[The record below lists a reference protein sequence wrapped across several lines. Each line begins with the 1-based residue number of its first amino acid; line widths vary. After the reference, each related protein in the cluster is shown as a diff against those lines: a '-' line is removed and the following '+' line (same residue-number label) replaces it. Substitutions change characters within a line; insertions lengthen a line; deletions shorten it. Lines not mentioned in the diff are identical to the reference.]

1 MSLVFVYSS
10 IYYKGIINKKL
21 IYTEM
26 KKVWYILAG
35 VLLIS
40 VSNCTGQTDKAGKQ
54 QAETIAAEK
63 QVSQLTPEA
72 AFQAPVHITKADFI
86 KLVMDYEKN
95 PKTWIFQ
102 GEKPCL
108 IDFYADWCA
117 PCKITSPIL
126 DELAQTY
133 AGRINIYK
141 VDIEKEQDLAAV
153 FGVQSIP
160 TFLFCPMEGNPTIS
174 SGIAKTSKETKDMF
188 IKQIEELLLKE
199 KDASTI

>member
-1 MSLVFVYSS
+1 
-10 IYYKGIINKKL
+10 
-21 IYTEM
+21 M

-54 QAETIAAEK
+54 QAENIAAEK
-63 QVSQLTPEA
+63 QVSQSTSDA
-72 AFQAPVHITKADFI
+72 AFQAPVHITKADFL

-188 IKQIEELLLKE
+188 IKQIEELLLKV

>member
-1 MSLVFVYSS
+1 
-10 IYYKGIINKKL
+10 
-21 IYTEM
+21 M
-26 KKVWYILAG
+26 KKAGYILAG
-35 VLLIS
+35 ILLLS
-40 VSNCTGQTDKAGKQ
+40 FSSCTGQTDKTGKQ
-54 QAETIAAEK
+54 RAENVAPEE
-63 QVSQLTPEA
+63 QVSQATPVA
-72 AFQAPVHITKADFI
+72 AFKAPVPITKADFI

-95 PKTWIFQ
+95 PKTWVFQ

-141 VDIEKEQDLAAV
+141 VDIEKEEELAAV

-174 SGIAKTSKETKDMF
+174 SGIAKTPKETKDMF
-188 IKQIEELLLKE
+188 VEQIEELLLKE

>member
-1 MSLVFVYSS
+1 
-10 IYYKGIINKKL
+10 
-21 IYTEM
+21 M
-26 KKVWYILAG
+26 KKMWYIVAG

-40 VSNCTGQTDKAGKQ
+40 FSSCTGQTDKAGKPRSE
-54 QAETIAAEK
+54 ADAPEK
-63 QVSQLTPEA
+63 QVSQSTPDA

-141 VDIEKEQDLAAV
+141 VDIEKERDLAAV

-160 TFLFCPMEGNPTIS
+160 TFLFCPMQGNPTIS
-174 SGIAKTSKETKDMF
+174 SGIAKTSQETKDMF